1 MKAVSVARGLACGYP
16 DRPVL
21 DRVDLELREGE
32 VLALIGPNGSG
43 KTTLFRTL
51 SGELPP
57 LGGEALL
64 EGPKGLVQAQSLSRM
79 ERAKI
84 VARVL
89 QTEWPSWPA
98 SVRSYVEAGTFAATG
113 WFGAQGAEERRAVD
127 EALAAADLGGLA
139 SRPVT
144 ELSGGEFRR
153 VLVARALAQ
162 RPRLLLLDEPAA
174 DLDLGRQMEVLGLLR
189 DFAAQGRAVAL
200 SVHDLNLAAL
210 VADRVALLSHGTLAA
225 IGAPRE
231 VITAETIAAAYGA
244 TVLVGD
250 HPLSDLPQVI
260 HAPSWLGRGGT
271 ERRAASGEERRGPRP
286 PGRTDPGSAS
296 PR

>member
-1 MKAVSVARGLACGYP
+1 MRAVSVARNLACGYP

-21 DRVDLELREGE
+21 KGVDLELREGE

-57 LGGEALL
+57 LGGSALL
-64 EGPKGLVQAQSLSRM
+64 EGSNGLVEAQSIPRR

-89 QTEWPSWPA
+89 QSERPSWPA

-113 WFGAQGAEERRAVD
+113 WFGVPGGDERGAVD
-127 EALAAADLGGLA
+127 EALSAVDLGGLA

-174 DLDLGRQMEVLGLLR
+174 DLDLGRQMDVFGLLR
-189 DFAAQGRAVAL
+189 AFAAQGRTVAL

-210 VADRVALLSHGTLAA
+210 VADRVALLSRGTLAA

-231 VITAETIAAAYGA
+231 VITAETIAAVYGA

-260 HAPSWLGRGGT
+260 HAPPWLQRDAKG
-271 ERRAASGEERRGPRP
+271 
-286 PGRTDPGSAS
+286 
-296 PR
+296 